1 MNSIDKE
8 LPRVKLEVFAKNITY
23 LMVSVLSSAPGAAD
37 PSDFNERQ
45 KISAKSWHNERL
57 LLNTIILVI
66 LITVITFVT
75 AQYTFL

>member
-1 MNSIDKE
+1 
-8 LPRVKLEVFAKNITY
+8 
-23 LMVSVLSSAPGAAD
+23 MVLVLSSVPGAGD

-57 LLNTIILVI
+57 LPNTIILVI